1 MIAVVAV
8 RVGVRAGICM
18 IAVPTPMRSV
28 TAATQVMVVTASEP
42 YASADHTE
50 WKPSRS
56 ASCTIGTSILSA
68 EPE

>member
-1 MIAVVAV
+1 
-8 RVGVRAGICM
+8 M
-18 IAVPTPMRSV
+18 IAVPTPMCLV
-28 TAATQVMVVTASEP
+28 TAATHVMVVTASEP

-68 EPE
+68 EPEYPMFKPRRMSPSLTTT